1 MSSRNLELTVR
12 AKADTRDLE
21 KLSRELGTLIT
32 DLRKSDAAFDATGD
46 SAKKMVGTISQ
57 LTAEEMKHI
66 QAASRTVAALE
77 QAATARERSNRAAAD
92 ALGAEQRMSTAQEQ
106 SAQAAIRTA
115 AAQERLRQAQSNT
128 VAVAARTASAEER
141 LAQEREKTLQATS
154 KTEKAELDVAR
165 AREQLRAATVRAEQA
180 EKKAAETKRSYGLAT
195 DMVRKQIAAFV
206 SGAALV
212 QAGRMMLNFGR
223 DAVNAASDVEEGAA
237 KFQQVFGNL
246 SDGVEKD
253 LQRMADANR
262 RSLYDL
268 KDFASELQN
277 TFVPLG
283 FAREQASAFAQ
294 TITQLGIDIAAFS
307 NKADADVIHNLT
319 SAIVGN
325 HEAVRS
331 YGIVLTQT
339 VINQELAANGW
350 DKLTGAA
357 LETAKAQ
364 ARLNIIMRA
373 SADAQGAAVREADSY
388 ANTLKAWDAAVLDLK
403 VSVGEGLLPAMTGL
417 TEAAIKL
424 AKFMQTGK
432 TFRVPHEEA
441 LESAKTIDAIVQ
453 VIKNAQKDLEG
464 HSFWE
469 KLFTTVEEDASALQ
483 LQAIQQL
490 ATKTKDYGEFQKI
503 VGQNIDENW
512 IAAVRLNSEI
522 YKMNGPKLGAM
533 FTDADENLRLIYD
546 IANAQQAM
554 TLATSETTEM
564 EAAYQAQ
571 LEKRRIAAGS
581 AEDGMRAWNEVI
593 PKQKPDSDFT
603 GAWESA
609 TSALKRYGEA
619 LVAAKSAQKEFNLA
633 YGAAFNDAPV
643 GDLISAQRDLTAA
656 SGEWRA
662 ATVDNSGQIASI
674 QSQLA
679 ADLTSEQKSQLQKQL
694 KDLDE
699 FSSEYM
705 AIVSRLDGD
714 LSDNQRFDL
723 TQELAALEG
732 RHGAS
737 VQLYSGDIEAAKE
750 ARRAISEANEA
761 IIQSHKQRAYE
772 SLAASLIES
781 GQFEHLA
788 DLAVSLGIMS
798 AEEANLRQQYA
809 ETSATLDALLAS
821 TELYSLT
828 AEQQAGAIK
837 SIAAGIYETADAAI
851 KAQEELKKT
860 QEFYNSAPDSTAI
873 GDYYRDLAQGVQ
885 GQGAITAAVGV
896 KISPTDQAAFIGF
909 RSDLETFAAAPYTAV
924 IQEDGAAEAQDD
936 FEKMHDVLSELVRAP
951 WTIQVRYQTE
961 GTPPT
966 GGGDGGGGS
975 TTPRSVDKSGAYV
988 DLVVNNYGGG
998 PSVEGAV
1005 RNGVMAAF
1013 RSMG

>member
-21 KLSRELGTLIT
+21 KLSRELGTLVT

-66 QAASRTVAALE
+66 QAASRTVTALE

-417 TEAAIKL
+417 TEAAIWL
-424 AKFMQTGK
+424 TNVMQAGK
-432 TFRVPHEEA
+432 MFRIPHEEA
-441 LESAKTIDAIVQ
+441 LASAKTVEDIVK
-453 VIKNAQKDLEG
+453 VIRQAQADLSELD
-464 HSFWE
+464 FWE
-469 KLFTTVEEDASALQ
+469 KLIQDQKGTSLQ
-483 LQAIQQL
+483 LAEDQIRAL
-490 ATKTKDYGEFQKI
+490 ADATGNYADFLKI
-503 VGQNIDENW
+503 VTAEYDKMTLKAARFDELKPSEW
-512 IAAVRLNSEI
+512 KGAV
-522 YKMNGPKLGAM
+522 
-533 FTDADENLRLIYD
+533 FVDAEENMKGIYD
-546 IANAQQAM
+546 YLQALEEM
-554 TLATSETTEM
+554 QEM

-633 YGAAFNDAPV
+633 YGEALNAAPV
-643 GDLISAQRDLTAA
+643 DDLVKAR
-656 SGEWRA
+656 E
-662 ATVDNSGQIASI
+662 
-674 QSQLA
+674 
-679 ADLTSEQKSQLQKQL
+679 
-694 KDLDE
+694 
-699 FSSEYM
+699 
-705 AIVSRLDGD
+705 
-714 LSDNQRFDL
+714 
-723 TQELAALEG
+723 ELAALQGQTDYDFGSDAAVAARDAIVSANQDIAQSHRDRAYASMEAQLIEEG
-732 RHGAS
+732 RFDE
-737 VQLYSGDIEAAKE
+737 L
-750 ARRAISEANEA
+750 ANW
-761 IIQSHKQRAYE
+761 
-772 SLAASLIES
+772 
-781 GQFEHLA
+781 
-788 DLAVSLGIMS
+788 AVTLGIMS
-798 AEEANLRQQYA
+798 AEEAKLRQQYA
-809 ETSATLDALLAS
+809 ETAAVQAELLKSTDFLTLSMGGQEAALKGVIAGLYDTAAAAVAAQKAYEATRNFFNTAPDSYQIGQYYQNLADGVSTATAGADAGVTTTVSVQIDQTTKGDFQAFRADLEKYDSAKYITSIAAEGVDTTQDGFESMRTMLGD
-821 TELYSLT
+821 LT
-828 AEQQAGAIK
+828 AEAWVIK
-837 SIAAGIYETADAAI
+837 VKYE
-851 KAQEELKKT
+851 
-860 QEFYNSAPDSTAI
+860 
-873 GDYYRDLAQGVQ
+873 
-885 GQGAITAAVGV
+885 
-896 KISPTDQAAFIGF
+896 
-909 RSDLETFAAAPYTAV
+909 
-924 IQEDGAAEAQDD
+924 
-936 FEKMHDVLSELVRAP
+936 
-951 WTIQVRYQTE
+951 TE

-966 GGGDGGGGS
+966 GGGGGGGGP

>member
-21 KLSRELGTLIT
+21 KLSRELGTLVT

-66 QAASRTVAALE
+66 QAASRTVTALE

-115 AAQERLRQAQSNT
+115 TAQERLQQAQSNT

-141 LAQEREKTLQATS
+141 LAQERQKTLQATS

-388 ANTLKAWDAAVLDLK
+388 TNTLKAWDAAVLDLK

-432 TFRVPHEEA
+432 VFRVPHEEA
-441 LESAKTIDAIVQ
+441 LESAKTIEAIVQ

-464 HSFWE
+464 YNFWE
-469 KLFTTVEEDASALQ
+469 KLFTTVEDDASALQ

-490 ATKTKDYGEFQKI
+490 ATKTKDYGEFQKV

-564 EAAYQAQ
+564 EAAYQA
-571 LEKRRIAAGS
+571 LLAKRGEAAGQKDFGKLFS
-581 AEDGMRAWNEVI
+581 TGLEQANIEKIMGAWAAAAEDIGQYTAAAHEA
-593 PKQKPDSDFT
+593 SL
-603 GAWESA
+603 A
-609 TSALKRYGEA
+609 AL
-619 LVAAKSAQKEFNLA
+619 AAAEAQKEWN
-633 YGAAFNDAPV
+633 AAWGELFKDAPV
-643 GDLISAQRDLTAA
+643 DDLIKAQQDLKAA
-656 SGEWRA
+656 QGEDGSRGDVKA
-662 ATVDNSGQIASI
+662 AEEAKQAIIAS
-674 QSQLA
+674 
-679 ADLTSEQKSQLQKQL
+679 
-694 KDLDE
+694 
-699 FSSEYM
+699 
-705 AIVSRLDGD
+705 
-714 LSDNQRFDL
+714 NQ
-723 TQELAALEG
+723 E
-732 RHGAS
+732 
-737 VQLYSGDIEAAKE
+737 I
-750 ARRAISEANEA
+750 AN
-761 IIQSHKQRAYE
+761 SYYQRAYD
-772 SLAASLIES
+772 SIAAKLIEE
-781 GQFEHLA
+781 GNFKQMA
-788 DLAVSLGIMS
+788 DLAVSLGLMS
-798 AEEANLRQQYA
+798 EQEAALRTQYA
-809 ETSATLDALLAS
+809 ETGMALDALAAS
-821 TELYSLT
+821 TAFYGLT

-837 SIAAGIYETADAAI
+837 ALAAGIYETADAAI

-936 FEKMHDVLSELVRAP
+936 FEKMHDVLSELVRSP